1 MKDLF
6 VEEWAPDLKY
16 AWLLNML
23 RFHFG
28 QFATEIR
35 LPMLGPDLTKG
46 SVSATNG
53 HRSYCLPQCYTLL
66 VTAKTCQNG
75 NSFCIQRAFR
85 ANDCASRFH
94 LQEFDLLECGMTNT
108 SSEQAMATVETIFR
122 DLYGRTHRDS
132 CRGFPRMTWEKMKVS
147 SQSFKRFDEE
157 SPGRIELQDFSH
169 GVKLSKPVFVTNL
182 PWSQSSWATKTV
194 SPGVTTRFNLLV
206 PEVGE
211 IAEGGER
218 LLNRDSMV
226 RLFDKIG
233 LSSQLGW
240 YAESLSSDVD
250 PVSVFAIGIERLAMW
265 LFGYDDIRDCHT
277 WTTHPGT

>member
-6 VEEWAPDLKY
+6 LEEWGPDLKY
-16 AWLLNML
+16 TWLLNML

-35 LPMLGPDLTKG
+35 LPLLGPKLTRG
-46 SVSATNG
+46 GITATNG
-53 HRSYCLPQCYTLL
+53 QCSYSLPQCYTLL
-66 VTAKTCQNG
+66 VTAKTCRDG
-75 NSFCIQRAFR
+75 NCFCIQRAFR

-94 LQEFDLLECGMTNT
+94 LQEFDLLECGMANT
-108 SSEQAMATVETIFR
+108 SSEQAMVAVESILR
-122 DLYGRTHRDS
+122 DLYEKTHRGS
-132 CRGFPRMTWEKMKVS
+132 CCGFPRMTWEQMKVS
-147 SQSFKRFDEE
+147 SRTFKHFDEE
-157 SPGRIELQDFSH
+157 SPGQIELQDFSH
-169 GVKLSKPVFVTNL
+169 GQKLTEPVFVTNL

-194 SPGVTTRFNLLV
+194 SSGVTTRFNLLV

-218 LLNRDSMV
+218 LLARDSMS

-240 YAESLSSDVD
+240 YAESLSSDVA

-265 LFGYDDIRDCHT
+265 LFGYDDIQNCHT